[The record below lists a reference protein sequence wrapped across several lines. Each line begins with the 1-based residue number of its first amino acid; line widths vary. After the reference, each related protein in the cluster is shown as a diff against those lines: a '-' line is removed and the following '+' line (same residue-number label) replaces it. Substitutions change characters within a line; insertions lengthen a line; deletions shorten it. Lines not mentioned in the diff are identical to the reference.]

1 MNVGCVD
8 VRCPRERVSPSRSP
22 TLHRVAMISRNASLT
37 ALSPAHPLFRFS
49 SSSKRKAPGKN
60 GTRYFK
66 NVGLGFKTP
75 KSAIE
80 GASRRRARAR
90 VRPKRPCGESR
101 ASALGLGLAIF

>member
-1 MNVGCVD
+1 
-8 VRCPRERVSPSRSP
+8 
-22 TLHRVAMISRNASLT
+22 
-37 ALSPAHPLFRFS
+37 FRFS

-90 VRPKRPCGESR
+90 VRPKRPVGESR
-101 ASALGLGLAIF
+101 ASALGLGLAIS

>member
-1 MNVGCVD
+1 MP
-8 VRCPRERVSPSRSP
+8 PRTRLSVAFPASPSRR
-22 TLHRVAMISRNASLT
+22 HHSRNAWLT

-90 VRPKRPCGESR
+90 VRPKRPVGESR
-101 ASALGLGLAIF
+101 ASALGLGLAIS